1 MPVTVIIGGQ
11 FGSEGKGK
19 VAHYLAQEQNASMAV
34 RVGGSNS
41 GHTVID
47 KSGNSVVFRQL
58 PTASIIPNIKCIISA
73 GSYIEPSLLL
83 SEIEFTGLSSGQL
96 FIDPNAMIISENE
109 QIEERNSLLR
119 TSIGSTLSGTGAA
132 VRKRIERTTHV
143 RLAKDEESLQPYI
156 RPVISIMRQEL
167 NKGGRIIIEGTQGY
181 GLSLLHSDH
190 YPYVTSRDTTAAA
203 FVSEAGLS
211 PLDVD
216 DVVLVIRSF
225 PIRVAGNSGFIPN
238 EIDWET
244 VSSESGSSSSLSEY
258 TSVTKNLRRVARF
271 DENVVCQAIIANR
284 PTKIILNHVDYID
297 ASRSNSDFLSDK
309 INTFIRQVER
319 TIDAPIDYI
328 GFSPSSLIKYS

>member
-19 VAHYLAQEQNASMAV
+19 VAYCLAQEQNASMAV

-41 GHTVID
+41 GHTVVD
-47 KSGNSVVFRQL
+47 KFGNSVVFRQL
-58 PTASIIPNIKCIISA
+58 PTASIIPNMKCVISA

-83 SEIEFTGLSSGQL
+83 SEIAHTRLSSDQL
-96 FIDPNAMIISENE
+96 FIDPNAMIISEDE
-109 QIEERNSLLR
+109 QIEEKNSLLR
-119 TSIGSTLSGTGAA
+119 ISIGSTLSGTGAA

-143 RLAKDEESLQPYI
+143 RLAKDEESLKPYI

-181 GLSLLHSDH
+181 GLSLLHSEH

-244 VSSESGSSSSLSEY
+244 VSSESGSSGSLAEY

-271 DENVVCQAIIANR
+271 DESVVCQAIIANS
-284 PTKIILNHVDYID
+284 PTKIILNHIDYID
-297 ASRSNSDFLSDK
+297 ALCSNSDFPSEK
-309 INTFIRQVER
+309 INNFIHQVER
-319 TIDAPIDYI
+319 AINAPIDYI
-328 GFSPSSLIKYS
+328 GLSPSSIIKYC